1 MLAVRLPAE
10 MENRLSVLAQ
20 ETGRTKTF
28 YIREAIANYLE
39 DLEDLYVAE
48 KRYRDLKAGKSYT
61 ITFDELEKNL
71 GLADCD

>member
-10 MENRLSVLAQ
+10 MENRLNTLAQ

-39 DLEDLYVAE
+39 DLEDLYIAE
-48 KRYRDLKAGKSYT
+48 KRYRDLKVGKSYT
-61 ITFDELEKNL
+61 VTFDELEQNL